1 MVFKLVQAAEKNW
14 RRLTAPKLAGMV
26 LEGYV
31 FEDGIM
37 QERVAALWDSKHNT

>member
-1 MVFKLVQAAEKNW
+1 MVFKLVQAAERKW
-14 RRLTAPKLAGMV
+14 RRLNAPKLVGKV

-37 QERVAALWDSKHNT
+37 QERIAA